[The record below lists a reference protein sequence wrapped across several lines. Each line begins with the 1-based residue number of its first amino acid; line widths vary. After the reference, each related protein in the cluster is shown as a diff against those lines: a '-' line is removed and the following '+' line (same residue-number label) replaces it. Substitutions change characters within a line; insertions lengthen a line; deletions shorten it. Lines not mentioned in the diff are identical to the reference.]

1 MIWGRCSRPKGWVA
15 LGCWLLVD
23 SSGGLWAIKGAP
35 TTESEVVEYLEGI
48 RTRADAL
55 DFHQFEEHFCQVK
68 APNQEEFLPNR
79 EIFKTYFMLTRSD
92 GRQLMPCEEWVTTYL
107 YLKHERNRNS
117 KKKQQCF
124 NLRYLF
130 ERLELINNN
139 KLRNI
144 SFLENEQPFLLN
156 YYVDKIQA
164 IQALLAA
171 YKQGSYDAWLNQPT
185 EDGSQGEAS
194 PTKAAANLL
203 RGEENLNRPQSG
215 ENQGLGLI
223 QNELTDEAIT
233 DSESD
238 NKPPEDELSAIMGM
252 LDESFDDISRLLQSE
267 DWKAVFGGIDIP
279 ENLIQHTA
287 DSVSAENKNLQEET
301 APRRRLQDARITD
314 KKLHLGSDPQSEE
327 EEEEFEEE
335 EEAFEEEESEFEEE
349 DYPPSTVPLTAAGA
363 TCLPPDSGAGP
374 TGGGRSSLTI
384 GGNAPILTEISTNKE
399 QNDDKKNEGKKPD
412 QK

>member
-1 MIWGRCSRPKGWVA
+1 MN
-15 LGCWLLVD
+15 

-55 DFHQFEEHFCQVK
+55 DFHQFEKHFCQVE

-79 EIFKTYFMLTRSD
+79 DISKTYFMLTRSD
-92 GRQLMPCEEWVTTYL
+92 GRKLMPCEEWVTTYL

-117 KKKQQCF
+117 KKKQQSF
-124 NLRYLF
+124 NLRHLF

-144 SFLENEQPFLLN
+144 SFLENEHPFLLN

-164 IQALLAA
+164 ILALLDA
-171 YKQGSYDAWLNQPT
+171 YKKGSYDAWLNQPT
-185 EDGSQGEAS
+185 EDCPQGETS

-203 RGEENLNRPQSG
+203 RGDKNLNSPQSG

-267 DWKAVFGGIDIP
+267 DWKAVFGDIDIP
-279 ENLIQHTA
+279 ENLMQHTT

-335 EEAFEEEESEFEEE
+335 EAFEEEESEFEEE
-349 DYPPSTVPLTAAGA
+349 DYQPSTVPLTAAGA
-363 TCLPPDSGAGP
+363 TCLPPDSGASP